1 MDNTKKSIT
10 FHWMWRRHWQVNDS
24 TEHLDLKG
32 ILGMAQELDS
42 ANVKS
47 VLLPYGPGGIDFS
60 LVIQEAL
67 QKTNQLIM
75 TIALP
80 AYGTSPDYA
89 AKIVDTLNQFAP
101 GRIGVNL
108 VAGRWGDEGNGPSE
122 KLVLD
127 HYMHDS
133 SLIDTLE
140 KRVAISSVWM
150 DKVMDLMKS
159 HKYKTHMAVVGSSDT
174 TIEIANKH
182 CEYIYVDDNLL
193 FRDQFKKIDLNKVK
207 PIVIIDPLIMN
218 HPDDEKNVKYD
229 KNAPV
234 RKQHHHVKGSMHD
247 VVKQIRQLSQ
257 QFGVYDFM
265 IHTDQEDISQLLK
278 LVKDFDDIVV
288 PESNAD
294 RVRNAVLSDL
304 TKQNFNSIG
313 SGKENVKIFHN
324 YLSKDE
330 CTNIMQLINST
341 ETSNNRLLQ
350 SDASGNPSLSLLYY
364 DSLTYS
370 EKYIPQI
377 QAILE
382 KEYNVKLKPR
392 NSRFAQWVHNNSMPI
407 AIDDLGHKD
416 SNHLAGWVYLN
427 NDYEGGEVSFVHQ
440 SMTIK
445 PNAGD
450 LVLFPGN
457 IHYWYNVE
465 AANGSRYIM
474 PLWFDFA

>member
-1 MDNTKKSIT
+1 MTNAKKPIT
-10 FHWMWRRHWQVNDS
+10 FHWMWRRHWQINDS
-24 TEHLDLKG
+24 IENLDLNG
-32 ILGMAQELDS
+32 ILNMAKELDG

-80 AYGTSPDYA
+80 GYGVSPDYA
-89 AKIVDTLNQFAP
+89 AKVCETLNRFAP

-140 KRVAISSVWM
+140 KRVAVSAVWM
-150 DKVMDLMKS
+150 DKVMDLMK
-159 HKYKTHMAVVGSSDT
+159 HHQHKTHMAVVGSSDT

-182 CEYIYVDDNLL
+182 CEYIYVDDKLL
-193 FRDQFKKIDLNKVK
+193 FRDQFKKIDLDKVK
-207 PIVIIDPLIMN
+207 PIVIVDPLITN
-218 HPDDEKNVKYD
+218 HPDDEKHVKYD

-234 RKQHHHVKGSMHD
+234 RQQHHLIKGKLVD
-247 VVKQIRQLSQ
+247 VVAQIRNLSEK
-257 QFGVYDFM
+257 FGVYDFM
-265 IHTDQEDISQLLK
+265 IHTDQEDISKLLDM
-278 LVKDFDDIVV
+278 VKNFNDIVV
-288 PESNAD
+288 PEGN
-294 RVRNAVLSDL
+294 VIGYSDL
-304 TKQNFNSIG
+304 TVQNFNNIG
-313 SGKENVKIFHN
+313 SDPSNIKIYKN

-330 CTNIMQLINST
+330 CKNIIELINST
-341 ETSNNRLLQ
+341 EISNNRRLQ
-350 SDASGNPSLSLLYY
+350 NDNAGWPSLSLLYY
-364 DSLTYS
+364 DSLDYS
-370 EKYIPQI
+370 ERYIPQI
-377 QAILE
+377 QSLIE
-382 KEYNVKLKPR
+382 HDYGVKLKAR
-392 NSRFAQWVHNNSMPI
+392 NSRFAQWVHNDSASI
-407 AIDDLGHKD
+407 TIDDMGRKD

-427 NDYEGGEVSFVHQ
+427 DDYEGGELSFINQ
-440 SMTIK
+440 SLSFK

-457 IHYWYNVE
+457 AHYWYSVG

-474 PLWFDFA
+474 PLWFDFTT

>member
-1 MDNTKKSIT
+1 
-10 FHWMWRRHWQVNDS
+10 MWRRHWQVNDS

-32 ILGMAQELDS
+32 ILGMAQELDG
-42 ANVKS
+42 AGVKS

-60 LVIQEAL
+60 LVIQESL

-80 AYGTSPDYA
+80 AFGTSPDYA
-89 AKIVDTLNQFAP
+89 AKIIDTLNQFAP

-140 KRVAISSVWM
+140 KRVAISEVWM
-150 DKVMDLMKS
+150 DKVMALMNKY
-159 HKYKTHMAVVGSSDT
+159 HKHKTHMAVVGSSDT
-174 TIEIANKH
+174 TIRIANKH

-193 FRDQFKKIDLNKVK
+193 FKEQFKKIDLSSVK

-234 RKQHHHVKGSMHD
+234 RQQHHHVKGSLHD
-247 VVKQIRQLSQ
+247 VVKQIRQLSE

-265 IHTDQEDISQLLK
+265 IHTDQEDISKLLD
-278 LVKDFDDIVV
+278 LVKNFNDIVV

-294 RVRNAVLSDL
+294 KVKNAVLSEL
-304 TKQNFNSIG
+304 TKQNFTNIG
-313 SGKENVKIFHN
+313 SGKDNVKIFNN
-324 YLSKDE
+324 YLSKEE
-330 CTNIMQLINST
+330 CDNIIELINRT

-370 EKYIPQI
+370 ERYIPQI
-377 QAILE
+377 QALLE

-392 NSRFAQWVHNNSMPI
+392 NSRFAQWVHNNSTAIP
-407 AIDDLGHKD
+407 IDDLGHKD

-427 NDYEGGEVSFVHQ
+427 NDYDGGEVSFVHQ
-440 SMTIK
+440 GLSIK
-445 PNAGD
+445 PNSGD

-474 PLWFDFA
+474 PLWFDFVE

>member
-1 MDNTKKSIT
+1 
-10 FHWMWRRHWQVNDS
+10 MWRRHWQVNDS

-32 ILGMAQELDS
+32 ILGMAQELDG
-42 ANVKS
+42 AGVKS

-60 LVIQEAL
+60 LVIQESL

-80 AYGTSPDYA
+80 AFGTSPDYA
-89 AKIVDTLNQFAP
+89 AKIIDTLNQFAP

-140 KRVAISSVWM
+140 KRVAISEVWM
-150 DKVMDLMKS
+150 DKVMALMNKY
-159 HKYKTHMAVVGSSDT
+159 HKHKTHMAVVGSSDT
-174 TIEIANKH
+174 TIRIANKH

-193 FRDQFKKIDLNKVK
+193 FKEQFKKIDLSRVK

-234 RKQHHHVKGSMHD
+234 RQQHHHVKGSLHD
-247 VVKQIRQLSQ
+247 VVKQIRQLSE

-265 IHTDQEDISQLLK
+265 IHTDQEDISKLLD
-278 LVKDFDDIVV
+278 LVKNFNDIVV

-294 RVRNAVLSDL
+294 RVKNAVLSDL
-304 TKQNFNSIG
+304 TKQNFDNIG
-313 SGKENVKIFHN
+313 SGQENIKIFHN
-324 YLSKDE
+324 YLSQDE
-330 CTNIMQLINST
+330 CTNIIELVNRT

-370 EKYIPQI
+370 ERYIPQI
-377 QAILE
+377 QDLLE

-392 NSRFAQWVHNNSMPI
+392 NSRFAQWVHNKSMPI

-427 NDYEGGEVSFVHQ
+427 NDYEGGEISFVHQ
-440 SMTIK
+440 HLSIK

-474 PLWFDFA
+474 PLWFDFV